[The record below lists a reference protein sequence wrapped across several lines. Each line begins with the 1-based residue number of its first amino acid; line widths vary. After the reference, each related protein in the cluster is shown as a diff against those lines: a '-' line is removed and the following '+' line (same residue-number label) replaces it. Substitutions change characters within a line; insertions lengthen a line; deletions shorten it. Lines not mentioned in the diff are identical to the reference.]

1 MFRLAPSLLTRI
13 IDRRDNNVPKDAAS
27 TRSNILAAAVQTLQ
41 RGGVEGFT
49 LDAVARR
56 AGVVKGLILYHYASR
71 GRLLRAAASQIAE
84 SRTAAIQ
91 RALASAPGAA
101 GLDAC
106 WEELRRQAEDGTG
119 RAWLSLCAAGL
130 VDRSAKNAEFED
142 AARDA
147 VIDGSAIALAAGV
160 PLADAKDAYDALW
173 LTLLEVTE
181 KA

>member
-1 MFRLAPSLLTRI
+1 LFRLAPSLLTRI